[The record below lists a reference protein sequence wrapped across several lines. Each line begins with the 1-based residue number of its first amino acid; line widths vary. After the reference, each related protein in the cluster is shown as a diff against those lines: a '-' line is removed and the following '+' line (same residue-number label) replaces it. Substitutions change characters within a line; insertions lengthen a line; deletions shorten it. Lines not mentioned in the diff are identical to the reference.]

1 MEFCLYHRCL
11 RYFTCALELFFYEK
25 LNRWTVPSPSAMPIS
40 EKYGICYFFHR
51 IGWKTM
57 AQETRKDTPL
67 HGFLKIRCWRG
78 EICVIT
84 FWLSPISTLGLRPS
98 VLLQSLL
105 VHTQDSQ
112 YSQCWFKLK
121 SWFSFWVFLLQ
132 SSKKW
137 GILHQAVQT
146 LMERMV
152 SFSSW
157 TSWRLSGICWA
168 LQLVIAWPKAPTET
182 RVTWSRLVTDTLGIC
197 YSLLWKIAQV

>member
-1 MEFCLYHRCL
+1 MDSPITVCHANL
-11 RYFTCALELFFYEK
+11 RKIRHLLF
-25 LNRWTVPSPSAMPIS
+25 LSSNRMKNNGTGNPKRYSLA
-40 EKYGICYFFHR
+40 F
-51 IGWKTM
+51 
-57 AQETRKDTPL
+57 L
-67 HGFLKIRCWRG
+67 GFLKIRCWRC

-84 FWLSPISTLGLRPS
+84 FWLSPISMLRLRPS

-152 SFSSW
+152 SFRSW

-182 RVTWSRLVTDTLGIC
+182 RVTWSRLVTDPLGIC